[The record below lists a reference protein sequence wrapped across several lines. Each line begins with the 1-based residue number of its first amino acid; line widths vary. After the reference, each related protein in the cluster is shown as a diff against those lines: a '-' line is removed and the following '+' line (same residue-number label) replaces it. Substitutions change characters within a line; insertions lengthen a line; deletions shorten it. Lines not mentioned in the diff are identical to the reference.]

1 MFVLFRDYNNSKYI
15 QTELSN
21 QGKVITNLLFS
32 DIYDIYL
39 RYISFNICLFGLFR
53 IVTSAG
59 YKQKNWEKLGLLDL
73 CELAV
78 QQQDNLDNSLLLR
91 QYEEGEDQMHDD
103 EELRIHSSM
112 KYFQ

>member
-1 MFVLFRDYNNSKYI
+1 MDH
-15 QTELSN
+15 
-21 QGKVITNLLFS
+21 GA
-32 DIYDIYL
+32 
-39 RYISFNICLFGLFR
+39 ISPSLM
-53 IVTSAG
+53 V
-59 YKQKNWEKLGLLDL
+59 LLDL

>member
-15 QTELSN
+15 LQA
-21 QGKVITNLLFS
+21 K
-32 DIYDIYL
+32 Y
-39 RYISFNICLFGLFR
+39 
-53 IVTSAG
+53 
-59 YKQKNWEKLGLLDL
+59 WEKLGLLDL

-103 EELRIHSSM
+103 EELRIHLSM